1 MLISNTLKNAAPGI
15 RVDCFFMLLC
25 MLLLCVPTSKGAIVN
40 GDFEDSADLSG
51 PIASAPLTNWS
62 PTPAGTAIVLGTDPF
77 FHNSDFHSLVSAG
90 GGTTGGSISALFLN
104 DQGVKAPANSMASIT
119 QNVSTTPGQFYDI
132 RLWVANLS
140 TTSTGAGDPSARE
153 NLFSVMWG
161 STLIDLS
168 AMSVVGHEH
177 FAAPNPSNPNAVE
190 LAGNSGTY
198 VLAADSAWTLV
209 IIPNQAAALTGLT
222 TTLTISAQNNNNA
235 TAVDAVDVTPE
246 PSSIVLLIVGAA
258 FAGTRRRRQQRA
270 A

>member
-1 MLISNTLKNAAPGI
+1 MLKINTLKKAAPRI
-15 RVDCFFMLLC
+15 RVGYFFMLFC
-25 MLLLCVPTSKGAIVN
+25 MLLICVPTSKGAIVN
-40 GDFEDSADLSG
+40 GDFEDNADLSG
-51 PIASAPLTNWS
+51 AIASAPLTGWS
-62 PTPAGTAIVLGTDPF
+62 PTPAGTAIVIGRDPF
-77 FHNSDFHSLVSAG
+77 FQNSNFRSLVSAG

-104 DQGVKAPANSMASIT
+104 DQGVPAPANSMASIT
-119 QNVSTTPGQFYDI
+119 QNITTTPGQFYDI

-140 TTSTGAGDPSARE
+140 TTITGAGDPSARE
-153 NLFSVMWG
+153 NLFSVMWNG
-161 STLIDLS
+161 SAINLS
-168 AMSVVGHEH
+168 AVDPVH
-177 FAAPNPSNPNAVE
+177 FAVPNPSNPNAVE

-246 PSSIVLLIVGAA
+246 PSSIVLLIAGAA